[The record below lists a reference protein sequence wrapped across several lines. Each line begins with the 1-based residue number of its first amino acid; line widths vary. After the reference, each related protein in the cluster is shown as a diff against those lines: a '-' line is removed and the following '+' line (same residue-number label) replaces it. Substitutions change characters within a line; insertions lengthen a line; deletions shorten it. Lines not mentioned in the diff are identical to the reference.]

1 MSLSSNLP
9 LYYLETLVRMWLS
22 GLYIEYKNGLIYSA
36 LTTLDC
42 SLMYTDSAKVCIHL
56 QHWYICNLW
65 ASLRC
70 SWPFKSV
77 TSEIHRDIP
86 LATDWSSYVFG
97 ASGLWVPGQGLRAI
111 SKICSP
117 TYHSSAFNTEM
128 VELVIVHTAGLFF
141 NVVSRRLEHLKLKI
155 FC

>member
-9 LYYLETLVRMWLS
+9 LSYLATLVPMWLS
-22 GLYIEYKNGLIYSA
+22 GLYIEYTTGLFYSA
-36 LTTLDC
+36 LTSLGC
-42 SLMYTDSAKVCIHL
+42 SLMYTDPAKVRIHS

-70 SWPFKSV
+70 SCPLKGVASGV
-77 TSEIHRDIP
+77 LRDIP
-86 LATDWSSYVFG
+86 LAADWSSYVFG
-97 ASGLWVPGQGLRAI
+97 VSGLWVPGQGLRAI

-128 VELVIVHTAGLFF
+128 IELVIVHSLVYFLMLFPG
-141 NVVSRRLEHLKLKI
+141 V
-155 FC
+155 